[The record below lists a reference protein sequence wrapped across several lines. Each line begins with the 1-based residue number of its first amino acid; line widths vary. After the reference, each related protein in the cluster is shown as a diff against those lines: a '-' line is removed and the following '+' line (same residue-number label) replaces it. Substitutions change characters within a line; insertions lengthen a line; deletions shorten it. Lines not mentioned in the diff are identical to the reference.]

1 MKHYISGLF
10 TFAYIIKIGMR
21 KLKNAEL
28 NRLDIDSYKKADK
41 NPIIIVLDNIR
52 SLNNIG
58 SIFRTADA
66 FRVEAIYLCGITAQP
81 PHREIHK
88 TALGATDS
96 VDWKYFKTTQE
107 AVLEL
112 QNKNYRIIALE
123 QADKS
128 IMLHKFE
135 PTLNTSYGIVL
146 GNEVHGI
153 EQNIVEICDCCVE
166 IPQFGTKHSFNVTVS
181 NGIILWDILLKMN
194 LL

>member
-1 MKHYISGLF
+1 
-10 TFAYIIKIGMR
+10 MR

-28 NRLDIDSYKKADK
+28 NRLDIDGYKRAEK
-41 NPIIIVLDNIR
+41 NPIVIVLDNIR

-81 PHREIHK
+81 PHRDIHK

-96 VDWKYFKTTQE
+96 VDWKYYETTEDAISELKT
-107 AVLEL
+107 
-112 QNKNYRIIALE
+112 KNYVVIALE
-123 QADKS
+123 QAEDS
-128 IMLHKFE
+128 IMLNKFY
-135 PTLNTSYGIVL
+135 PQPNQSYAIIL

-153 EQNIVEICDCCVE
+153 EQKIVDIADHCVE

-181 NGIILWDILLKMN
+181 NGIILWDILLKLN
-194 LL
+194 VL

>member
-1 MKHYISGLF
+1 
-10 TFAYIIKIGMR
+10 MR

-28 NRLDIDSYKKADK
+28 NRLDVDGYKRAEK
-41 NPIIIVLDNIR
+41 NPVIIVLDNIR

-81 PHREIHK
+81 PHRDIHK

-96 VDWKYFKTTQE
+96 VNWKYFKTTEE
-107 AVLEL
+107 AIDEL
-112 QNKNYRIIALE
+112 KSKNYKTIALE
-123 QADKS
+123 QAEHS
-128 IMLHKFE
+128 VMLNRFAPDPDHAHA
-135 PTLNTSYGIVL
+135 IIL

-153 EQNIVEICDCCVE
+153 EQKIVSHSDYCVE

-181 NGIILWDILLKMN
+181 NGIAIWDILLKLN
-194 LL
+194 VL

>member
-1 MKHYISGLF
+1 
-10 TFAYIIKIGMR
+10 MR

-28 NRLDIDSYKKADK
+28 NRLDVDGFKKAEK

-66 FRVEAIYLCGITAQP
+66 FRIEAIYLCGITAQP
-81 PHREIHK
+81 PHRDIHK

-96 VDWKYFKTTQE
+96 VDWKHFKTTGE
-107 AVLEL
+107 AILEL
-112 QNKNYRIIALE
+112 KSKNYKIIALE

-128 IMLHKFE
+128 IL
-135 PTLNTSYGIVL
+135 LNLFSPDPNNSYAIIL

-153 EQNIVEICDCCVE
+153 EQKIIDLSDYCVE

-181 NGIILWDILLKMN
+181 NGIVLWDILLKLN
-194 LL
+194 AL

>member
-1 MKHYISGLF
+1 
-10 TFAYIIKIGMR
+10 MR

-28 NRLDIDSYKKADK
+28 NRLDVDGFKKAEK

-66 FRVEAIYLCGITAQP
+66 FRIEAIYLCGITAQP
-81 PHREIHK
+81 PHRDIHK

-96 VDWKYFKTTQE
+96 VDWKHFKTTGE
-107 AVLEL
+107 AILEL
-112 QNKNYRIIALE
+112 KSKNYKIIALE
-123 QADKS
+123 QADQS
-128 IMLHKFE
+128 IMLNLFS
-135 PTLNTSYGIVL
+135 PDPNNSYAIIL

-153 EQNIVEICDCCVE
+153 EQKIIDLSDYCVE

-181 NGIILWDILLKMN
+181 NGIVLWDILLKLN
-194 LL
+194 AL